1 MMGGE
6 GAGGNSKRM
15 RGKWTRNLDE
25 NRGQGRCRMSEQRI
39 GVLFVCLGNI
49 CRSPLAEAVFR
60 AHVKRAGLEDRFY
73 VDSAGTSAYHE
84 GEEPDPRAKQVAR
97 ARGVELTGRARQI
110 YEADVHRF
118 DYIVAMDES
127 NRADV
132 QRLVARAG
140 RDSLQVRLLRE
151 FDPEAKGDLEVPDP
165 YYGGPEGFELVHDI
179 VERACAGLLAHICAE
194 RGLRPA
200 GGVAGPAQ

>member
-1 MMGGE
+1 MNE
-6 GAGGNSKRM
+6 H
-15 RGKWTRNLDE
+15 
-25 NRGQGRCRMSEQRI
+25 RI

-60 AHVKRAGLEDRFY
+60 AQVKRAGLEDRFY

-140 RDSLQVRLLRE
+140 RHAPQVRLLRE
-151 FDPEAKGDLEVPDP
+151 FDPEAGGDLEVPDP
-165 YYGGPEGFELVHDI
+165 YYGGPDGFELVHDI

-194 RGLRPA
+194 RGLRA
-200 GGVAGPAQ
+200 VGGVAGPEQ

>member
-1 MMGGE
+1 M
-6 GAGGNSKRM
+6 N
-15 RGKWTRNLDE
+15 
-25 NRGQGRCRMSEQRI
+25 EQRI

-60 AHVKRAGLEDRFY
+60 AQVKRAGLEDRFY

-140 RDSLQVRLLRE
+140 RHAPQVRLLRE
-151 FDPEAKGDLEVPDP
+151 FDPEAGGDLEVPDP
-165 YYGGPEGFELVHDI
+165 YYGGPDGFELVHDI

-194 RGLRPA
+194 RGLRA
-200 GGVAGPAQ
+200 VGGVAGPEQ